1 MTGNQQTE
9 LLSPPREVDVIAIER
24 ELTQLWKDATDESGE
39 SSSRPVTRACA
50 LNFIVITE
58 DARELEALGD
68 LAGDVTLEHPARIF
82 LIAANRRSG
91 TPDLDAW
98 ISARCSLPVP
108 GGRQVCCEQINLLA
122 SGAEAN
128 KIPSIVT
135 SLLVP
140 DVPGVLLWKARVNVR
155 DHILQ
160 SLAHVVD
167 RILIDTSEDPSPE
180 AGLLAWREFMH
191 NRSLHVM
198 YGDLA
203 WTHLTAW
210 RSVVAGSFNPPDMR
224 ARLSQVSSVT
234 VTYSST
240 SAPQHSGLSQ
250 SLLFVAWLASK
261 LAWSI
266 LKPFERDA
274 IGRYSAKLR
283 LGEQA
288 INIQIIPASP
298 RTNHPGAIEEITI
311 GIGGD
316 RTLSFE
322 STEHRHCIRFSAK
335 NPDASSDHM
344 LTALSDKSEAE
355 LVAEELEVVKRDQG
369 YERVLNTLAGL
380 LHT

>member
-180 AGLLAWREFMH
+180 SGLLAWREFMR

-261 LAWSI
+261 VVTVQSSDSGSRRSTFRSFL
-266 LKPFERDA
+266 LPRE
-274 IGRYSAKLR
+274 
-283 LGEQA
+283 
-288 INIQIIPASP
+288 QIIRVQSRKLPLALA
-298 RTNHPGAIEEITI
+298 AIERFRSSLPNT
-311 GIGGD
+311 GI
-316 RTLSFE
+316 
-322 STEHRHCIRFSAK
+322 
-335 NPDASSDHM
+335 ASGSQQRI
-344 LTALSDKSEAE
+344 LT
-355 LVAEELEVVKRDQG
+355 
-369 YERVLNTLAGL
+369 RVPTTCSQ
-380 LHT
+380 H